1 MRQKNSP
8 TNPMA
13 WFIAIALLSQI
24 AVYGQQI
31 IDTSINVNGVN
42 RQYRLYVPQS
52 YDANSPSPLILN
64 FHGFT
69 NNIST
74 QYNQSDFAQ
83 LAEANQFIFVT
94 PQGLGGFFSGWAIN
108 NSFGGNNDDLGFT
121 DALIDKIKED
131 YVINDKRIYAT
142 GFSNGGFF
150 SYRLACELS
159 NRIAA
164 VASVAGSMTRSW
176 ITTNQC
182 QPQHPTAVLQITGTN
197 DNVISINGNSTNVSI
212 QGVMEYWSAS
222 NNGDANPDII
232 DLGSG
237 STRSIW
243 RNGDNGVTAEFI
255 KVQGKGHS
263 WNGGNVNTSQEVWD
277 FFSRYDI
284 DGEIGTTPPV
294 ETGCD
299 ATVSNFPYSES
310 FESSLGQWSNTATG
324 DDINW
329 TRDTNGTPSSQ
340 TGPSSG
346 AEGSVYLYVEASG
359 NGTGFPNKRAIL
371 NSPCFDFTNLDEPSL
386 SFQSHMY
393 GSTINNLT
401 VEARMNNEG
410 SWITVFSKSGNQGNA
425 WVQENINLSTYA
437 GMSSV
442 QLRYIATTGSGT
454 SGWQSDIAIDAISVQ
469 NGVDDTDPPACAAL
483 NFNDFAISSFSNQD
497 AAGTFSIGNNGASLS
512 LANNTWK
519 AIALDYDV
527 TSQTVVEFEFSS
539 TSQGEIHGLG
549 FETNSTLTSSRYFKL
564 HGTQNYGVTNYD
576 TYAGGTTTY
585 VIPVGS
591 FYTGPANQLVFIND
605 NDAGSGNTSTF
616 SNVKIYEGSCGSARL
631 ATREK
636 TEVVAAVI
644 GTEDEVDD
652 TMISVYPNPTRNQF
666 AISIP
671 LESSKS
677 STVRIY
683 NTLGQQVYQGD
694 LQPGTNTL
702 STQTIGMRSGMYML
716 QVTTGTRTTSHKLL
730 VQ

>member
-1 MRQKNSP
+1 MKNYSP
-8 TNPMA
+8 TKVILWLCA
-13 WFIAIALLSQI
+13 SILLCN
-24 AVYGQQI
+24 VTLYGQQI

-52 YDANSPSPLILN
+52 YNASAPVPLILN

-74 QYNQSDFAQ
+74 QYNQSDFTQ

-121 DALIDKIKED
+121 DALIDKIKEE
-131 YVINDKRIYAT
+131 YSINDKRIYAT

-197 DNVISINGNSTNVSI
+197 DNVISINGNATNEPI
-212 QGVMEYWSAS
+212 RGVMEYWSAS
-222 NNGDANPDII
+222 NNGAINPDII

-263 WNGGNVNTSQEVWD
+263 WNGGNVNTSQEVWN
-277 FFSRYDI
+277 FFSRFDI
-284 DGEIGTTPPV
+284 DGEINSTPPV
-294 ETGCD
+294 ETDCIT
-299 ATVSNFPYSES
+299 TVGTFPYAES
-310 FESSLGQWSNTATG
+310 FETNFGQWTNTSTG

-329 TRDTNGTPSSQ
+329 SRDSSGTPSSQ
-340 TGPSSG
+340 TGPSTAVDG
-346 AEGSVYLYVEASG
+346 NVYLYVEASG
-359 NGTGFPNKRAIL
+359 NGTGFPNKKAIL
-371 NSPCFDFTNLDEPSL
+371 NSPCLDFTNLNEPSL

-393 GSTINNLT
+393 GSTINNLI
-401 VEARMNNEG
+401 VEVRTNNEG
-410 SWITVFSKSGNQGNA
+410 NWTTVFSKSGNQGNA
-425 WVQENINLSTYA
+425 WVQESIDLSIYA
-437 GMSSV
+437 GISSV
-442 QLRYIATTGSGT
+442 QLRYIATTGNGT
-454 SGWQSDIAIDAISVQ
+454 SGWQSDIAIDAISIQ
-469 NGVDDTDPPACAAL
+469 NGLDDTDPPGCATL
-483 NFNDFAISSFSNQD
+483 NFNDFAIASFSNQD
-497 AAGTFSIGNNGASLS
+497 AAGTFSTGNNGASLS
-512 LANNTWK
+512 LTNNTWK
-519 AIALDYDV
+519 TIALDYNI
-527 TSQTVVEFEFSS
+527 TSQTVLEFDFSS
-539 TSQGEIHGLG
+539 SSEGEIHGIG
-549 FETNSTLTSSRYFKL
+549 FETNNTLTSSRYFKV
-564 HGTQNYGVTNYD
+564 HGTQNYGVTNYN

-605 NDAGSGNTSTF
+605 NDGGFGNTSTF
-616 SNVKIYEGSCGSARL
+616 SNVKIYEGSCGSTRMAIRAR
-631 ATREK
+631 

-644 GTEDEVDD
+644 GTEDEVNSA
-652 TMISVYPNPTRNQF
+652 MVSVYPNPTRNQF
-666 AISIP
+666 SIAIP
-671 LESSKS
+671 LESSKTA
-677 STVRIY
+677 TVRIY
-683 NTLGQQVYQGD
+683 NTLGQEVYKGI
-694 LQPGTNTL
+694 LQPGNTL
-702 STQTIGMRSGMYML
+702 LNTQEIKMSAGMYVL
-716 QVTTGTRTTSHKLL
+716 EINLEKNISRHKLI
-730 VQ
+730 VN